1 MAKITNPT
9 SALGE
14 RFLTAY
20 VNLPFLKKLFLSAP
34 DDVRTRPGKDWPE
47 VWWNVK
53 QFLQRSARI
62 VVDAKKEE
70 VLSEDSLVKFFFGDG
85 HHEHVEF
92 QHGLSET
99 IVESRELYVEDPFSV
114 FLLEHSDFYPEDLR
128 SQTGLLFLQHDDL
141 EKDWPRLFSE
151 NVLDVNDSSPPFRW
165 TDLKSHVIP
174 LNSMVVA
181 DRFAYHQFHEGGRS
195 ESFKENLGA
204 LLDALLPEG
213 PLDDHFHLTLVTDL
227 TSLWDKYRVRAS
239 DVEARLRSFVE
250 SVRPKLDVLL
260 TASSYRESS
269 SHKDRFV
276 FTNYGLLTSND
287 SLHFFEGGE
296 VNKETLVHYL
306 PSSEKGKAVRRRLHR
321 MDRGCVPILV

>member
-1 MAKITNPT
+1 
-9 SALGE
+9 
-14 RFLTAY
+14 
-20 VNLPFLKKLFLSAP
+20 
-34 DDVRTRPGKDWPE
+34 
-47 VWWNVK
+47 
-53 QFLQRSARI
+53 
-62 VVDAKKEE
+62 
-70 VLSEDSLVKFFFGDG
+70 
-85 HHEHVEF
+85 
-92 QHGLSET
+92 
-99 IVESRELYVEDPFSV
+99 
-114 FLLEHSDFYPEDLR
+114 
-128 SQTGLLFLQHDDL
+128 
-141 EKDWPRLFSE
+141 
-151 NVLDVNDSSPPFRW
+151 
-165 TDLKSHVIP
+165 VIP

-195 ESFKENLGA
+195 ESFEENLGA

-321 MDRGCVPILV
+321 MDRLQQPWEYGAEPVWMVHGDCQNRLLEHAPSPPS